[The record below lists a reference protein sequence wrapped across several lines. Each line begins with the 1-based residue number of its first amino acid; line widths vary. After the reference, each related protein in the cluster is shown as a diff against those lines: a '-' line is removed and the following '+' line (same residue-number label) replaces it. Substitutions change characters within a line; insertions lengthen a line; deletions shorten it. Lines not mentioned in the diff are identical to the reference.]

1 MEGSPARLQHLRR
14 PFMDSRSH
22 LGNNCAV
29 GDMVAWEGWEL
40 TFGRNKIEL
49 NTIIHSHPSFA
60 SDVCNSLG

>member
-1 MEGSPARLQHLRR
+1 
-14 PFMDSRSH
+14 MDSRSH